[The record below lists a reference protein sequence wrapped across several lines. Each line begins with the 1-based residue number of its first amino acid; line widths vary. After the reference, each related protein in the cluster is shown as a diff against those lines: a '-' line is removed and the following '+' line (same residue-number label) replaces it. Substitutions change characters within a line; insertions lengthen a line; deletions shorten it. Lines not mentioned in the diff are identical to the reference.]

1 MTNSSD
7 REDLLGDSTNS
18 LSAGPVLSNSTVET
32 SADVAAESMPADQ
45 QAARLRRLWI
55 ADLSLLAVAI
65 IWGVNVPVMKAALQL
80 GIDPYALNAIRLVVS
95 MLVLQFA
102 ALLEYRTGIRPEK
115 SLRWSRI
122 FVYAIVVSLAYQV
135 LFLLA
140 VSKTSSADV
149 ALIMATVPMWT
160 ALMALVFLRERLSSL
175 AWTGLLIAFAGT
187 MIVTVAKPSAG
198 PQIHMLPE
206 RFTGNT
212 IALIAALTWAAGT
225 VFSRPVLKMISP
237 TQLAA
242 CSTTIALPFHIL
254 IAGSATMASLPL
266 LKQAPLQVCLIYS
279 GILSTGL
286 ALPMWSYG
294 VKHAGAAQATMFQN
308 LSPIVAIVT
317 AWLWRAEPVSFEQV
331 IGGTLI
337 LSGLLVMRHSRLR
350 ELSSAA
356 NTPQKG

>member
-1 MTNSSD
+1 MTISADRDEHVELSS
-7 REDLLGDSTNS
+7 DSTNPIEASS
-18 LSAGPVLSNSTVET
+18 LET
-32 SADVAAESMPADQ
+32 SSVDP

-55 ADLSLLAVAI
+55 ADLSLLAVAV

-80 GIDPYALNAIRLVVS
+80 GIDPYALNAIRLIVS

-102 ALLEYRTGIRPEK
+102 ALLEYRAGIRPDK
-115 SLRWSRI
+115 SIRWSRI
-122 FVYAIVVSLAYQV
+122 FVYAMVVSLGYQV

-160 ALMALVFLRERLSSL
+160 ALMALVFLGERLSSL

-198 PQIHMLPE
+198 PQIDALPE
-206 RFTGNT
+206 RLTGNT
-212 IALIAALTWAAGT
+212 IALVAALTWAAGT

-254 IAGSATMASLPL
+254 IAGSATLASLPL
-266 LKQAPLQVCLIYS
+266 LKLAPLQVCLIYS

-317 AWLWRAEPVSFEQV
+317 AWLWRAEPVSFEQIV
-331 IGGTLI
+331 GGTLI
-337 LSGLLVMRHSRLR
+337 LSGLLVMRHSRLK
-350 ELSSAA
+350 ELSSAS
-356 NTPQKG
+356 TVVK